1 MRLLVGCCWLRWW
14 FICFPFCFPFCRC
27 FPFCLCCPF
36 CCCFLFSRQH
46 WHWCVCGVRGC
57 FCFLLCLLCWHRW
70 HWCVCGVLGC
80 FCFRHCLL
88 CRHLWHW
95 CVCGSRGCF
104 CFRHCLRFCL
114 CFGRRCCCA
123 LCCLLHCLSCR
134 APAFFRGRR
143 GLAKVR
149 GSGLGGFENTTGLG
163 YLLQLYI
170 SNLIN
175 HRPVFVLEPL
185 PGVQTRS
192 PGIKWPDRLLWI
204 KYTPAMFSPRIS
216 SGAPGRFQNQPGGGR
231 VYIQMARGLGAD
243 IAA

>member
-1 MRLLVGCCWLRWW
+1 
-14 FICFPFCFPFCRC
+14 
-27 FPFCLCCPF
+27 
-36 CCCFLFSRQH
+36 
-46 WHWCVCGVRGC
+46 
-57 FCFLLCLLCWHRW
+57 
-70 HWCVCGVLGC
+70 
-80 FCFRHCLL
+80 LL

-104 CFRHCLRFCL
+104 CLRHCLRFCL

-123 LCCLLHCLSCR
+123 LCCFWLCLSCR

-185 PGVQTRS
+185 PGVQTLS
-192 PGIKWPDRLLWI
+192 PGIKWPDRCCGSNIHRRCFRQGSRLE
-204 KYTPAMFSPRIS
+204 PRDGS
-216 SGAPGRFQNQPGGGR
+216 KTNRAVV
-231 VYIQMARGLGAD
+231 VYIFKWPVVLGPTLPLEGNTSGPANSIFWTSSRAGQNLPGLR
-243 IAA
+243 